1 MKEIINITSLSVTSG
16 ATVVQASLDTQDFVL
31 SETIALFT
39 EQGLPVAVVGAT
51 KVSGSDYELTLKK
64 PWPYADQAGVKG
76 LLLPTTVDLREVTR
90 QVSKQNDAFTGW
102 FTKMDI
108 WLNEMGTVEVHGP
121 SGATQ
126 IETLPQMTYQIQQ
139 NADQVQADLALI
151 GDAPMYAQNA
161 KDEADRAA
169 AKALEASNSATAA
182 RNSEINSA
190 DSEGN
195 SAASASLASS
205 KATAASNSAAAA
217 SDSQVAAKDS
227 ETASLA
233 SEQKSQ
239 KWAQEAHNV
248 QVETGLYSAYH
259 WSVES
264 KASADAANT
273 SETNAKKSETN
284 SASSEQAA
292 KQSETASNQH
302 RLEALSWATEDVDVE
317 VTTGKYSAYHYSVKA
332 SESEQKAAAS
342 EQVAT
347 QKASSASSDAN
358 LSEQHKQNAASHSL
372 DAADSKNLAKKWAE
386 EAYGVEV
393 LTGEYSAYHWSVDSK
408 NSANA
413 AKNSETAAANSEQI
427 ASQKASEASDS
438 ESTATLKAGE
448 SADSAA
454 AASNS
459 ESLAEQHKLKAKEW
473 SEKDVD
479 IEVETGL
486 YSSRH
491 HATKSAGSA
500 AEALQSE
507 QAAGQH
513 KSDAS
518 YFMSQAQSHMNKA
531 MQWAEE
537 ADGVEVETGKYSSKH
552 WSSVS
557 KGYSEEAKQAAQAL
571 TGGMYMGGQW
581 DASTGQVPPTP
592 DVGSVFYK
600 IVNSGT
606 ILGIEYAPG
615 DSIIYNP
622 QNSEW
627 FKQDGSDKVDSV
639 NGYVGSVNLT
649 YSDVNALPDTWT
661 PSWSQVKNKPA
672 TATRWPTLSE
682 IGAKAE
688 GWTPSWSEVTGK
700 PATATRWPSWS
711 EVTSKPD
718 FVLRSDRMGGT
729 TKKVNTSGRY
739 IDPTSS
745 GFIKINV
752 GSDNVMFSARVVVWS
767 YSGLLDITV
776 GGYTYISGGS
786 WFRTHVSGRADKD
799 YEGVKVRFVTE
810 GGERYILIG
819 EETTNWS
826 HIHVSVQDLVIGY
839 GSTSSNFDITFETSH
854 SGVVDKTHE
863 VLPNRHPTASEID
876 SGIIPTS
883 VLPSSALIGDT
894 QYSSGAGLSL
904 NGTTFSLQGDVF
916 NSSGTYSSLRAR
928 ATTAGDV
935 GLGSVRNEDVRKFGL
950 GYKKSLSS
958 ADDAGGQKSG
968 FYSAGNHAGSAIG
981 SYPTFITSGGGGNGF
996 QIGVAALQDRL
1007 FFRRFRDGSFIG
1019 SREIYHTGH
1028 KPTPGEIGAAQ
1039 ASHSHSYL
1047 PLSGGSLSGDLAIS
1061 KSNPWLTIDS
1071 PGSGGTGTDQGA
1083 GISIGESGKKGS
1095 AALHLTYTGDGKGW
1109 IGMGS
1114 VTDSIPSNKVMQ
1126 FYYTDQLVRFFS
1138 TPQVNGKRVYHEGH
1152 KPKYSELGVVSS
1164 TASQNVGGI
1173 KTFNGTRLEIENP
1186 VNAWKYIRL
1195 KSGNTTK
1202 WDLASNENDA
1212 SGSFQIRVG
1221 GGPDT
1226 RYLFHT
1232 DGTFQTNKIA
1242 VDGRVHYK
1250 EGNDWI
1256 SIDARFG
1263 SGGTPSDAGILHIN
1277 GTNGSGGTYGNSGIA
1292 LYDGGSYHYFWARSS
1307 QWTRH
1312 TTQYGYIDFGPAN
1325 TSAAHIYTDRVK
1337 FYFNKSLDT
1346 KGNVTAY
1353 ASDERLKENIERIPD
1368 ALKKLSKLNGVT
1380 FDWKKNCED
1389 LGFSPS
1395 MRHETGFIAQNVREV
1410 IPDAVVPAPFDN
1422 EYLTVHKEKI
1432 IALLVEALKEEKFE
1446 RESLEIRLDKIER
1459 MIGAA

>member
-1 MKEIINITSLSVTSG
+1 MKEIINITSLSVVSG

-39 EQGLPVAVVGAT
+39 EQGLPVAIVGAT

-64 PWPYADQAGVKG
+64 PWPYADQTGVKG

-108 WLNEMGTVEVHGP
+108 WLNEMGTVEVQGP

-139 NADQVQADLALI
+139 NAEQVQADLELI

-227 ETASLA
+227 QTASLA
-233 SEQKSQ
+233 SENKSQ

-264 KASADAANT
+264 KASADAASS
-273 SETNAKKSETN
+273 SETNAKEYETN

-292 KQSETASNQH
+292 KQSETTANQH
-302 RLEALSWATEDVDVE
+302 RLEALSWATEAVDVE

-358 LSEQHKQNAASHSL
+358 LAEKHKQNAASHSL

-408 NSANA
+408 SSANA
-413 AKNSETAAANSEQI
+413 AKDSEIAAANSEQI

-507 QAAGQH
+507 QTAGQH

-518 YFMSQAQSHMNKA
+518 SFMSQAQSHMNKA

-552 WSSVS
+552 WSSIS

-581 DASTGQVPPTP
+581 DASTGQVPPAP

-606 ILGIEYAPG
+606 ILGVNYAPG

-622 QNSEW
+622 QNDEW

-639 NGYVGSVNLT
+639 NGYVGSINLT

-700 PATATRWPSWS
+700 PATATRWPSFSEVTGVPETATRWPTISEIGAKSESWTPSWS
-711 EVTSKPD
+711 EVTGKPSKFEPKPHSHPYLPISGGTLSGYFGVSVSSGELPGVGYALARLHRTGYD
-718 FVLRSDRMGGT
+718 GTPNAAAGLALTASNGKGNILGGGEEKLIIDSYDGTTNNRLLEIINSTKDAEFFGDVKCKQLRITDNFYGVGVVSFLEEGAALPINTNNLLVSNSYSDRSQVPEDGAYVKGSVISGNNFVAKGGQ
-729 TKKVNTSGRY
+729 GARFGG
-739 IDPTSS
+739 SS
-745 GFIKINV
+745 
-752 GSDNVMFSARVVVWS
+752 RVEN
-767 YSGLLDITV
+767 GA
-776 GGYTYISGGS
+776 YISGLERGTHLYTGS
-786 WFRTHVSGRADKD
+786 KATGSPLWR
-799 YEGVKVRFVTE
+799 E
-810 GGERYILIG
+810 
-819 EETTNWS
+819 
-826 HIHVSVQDLVIGY
+826 
-839 GSTSSNFDITFETSH
+839 GST
-854 SGVVDKTHE
+854 
-863 VLPNRHPTASEID
+863 
-876 SGIIPTS
+876 
-883 VLPSSALIGDT
+883 
-894 QYSSGAGLSL
+894 Y
-904 NGTTFSLQGDVF
+904 
-916 NSSGTYSSLRAR
+916 
-928 ATTAGDV
+928 
-935 GLGSVRNEDVRKFGL
+935 
-950 GYKKSLSS
+950 YK
-958 ADDAGGQKSG
+958 
-968 FYSAGNHAGSAIG
+968 
-981 SYPTFITSGGGGNGF
+981 
-996 QIGVAALQDRL
+996 
-1007 FFRRFRDGSFIG
+1007 
-1019 SREIYHTGH
+1019 IYHEGH
-1028 KPTPGEIGAAQ
+1028 KPTPGEIGAVPGSSSKISGSGASGWGSINVDGISGGYVGFRFLDAPNCHFMIRASDSYSGVHFDGSWSWAFNGNGTLSSGNVPWNRVSSKPSLMGLDTSGSYDGMKNADGSTSAWIRTTSNGILPKTSGGDSSLGTSSWPFQ
-1039 ASHSHSYL
+1039 KIYGNNIYDNGTLLENKYAAKSHSHNYL
-1047 PLSGGSLSGDLAIS
+1047 SFGGSDFSGRYPVCVKVSGERIY
-1061 KSNPWLTIDS
+1061 SNNGIEFD
-1071 PGSGGTGTDQGA
+1071 GS
-1083 GISIGESGKKGS
+1083 
-1095 AALHLTYTGDGKGW
+1095 
-1109 IGMGS
+1109 
-1114 VTDSIPSNKVMQ
+1114 N
-1126 FYYTDQLVRFFS
+1126 
-1138 TPQVNGKRVYHEGH
+1138 NGLY
-1152 KPKYSELGVVSS
+1152 VS
-1164 TASQNVGGI
+1164 
-1173 KTFNGTRLEIENP
+1173 
-1186 VNAWKYIRL
+1186 
-1195 KSGNTTK
+1195 
-1202 WDLASNENDA
+1202 
-1212 SGSFQIRVG
+1212 
-1221 GGPDT
+1221 
-1226 RYLFHT
+1226 
-1232 DGTFQTNKIA
+1232 
-1242 VDGRVHYK
+1242 
-1250 EGNDWI
+1250 
-1256 SIDARFG
+1256 
-1263 SGGTPSDAGILHIN
+1263 
-1277 GTNGSGGTYGNSGIA
+1277 
-1292 LYDGGSYHYFWARSS
+1292 
-1307 QWTRH
+1307 
-1312 TTQYGYIDFGPAN
+1312 
-1325 TSAAHIYTDRVK
+1325 
-1337 FYFNKSLDT
+1337 
-1346 KGNVTAY
+1346 GNVTAY
-1353 ASDERLKENIERIPD
+1353 ASDERLKKNVVRIPD
-1368 ALKKLSKLNGVT
+1368 ALRKIDLLNGVT
-1380 FDWKKNCED
+1380 FDWRDNCEE
-1389 LGFSPS
+1389 LGFKPS
-1395 MRHETGFIAQNVREV
+1395 MRRETGFIAQNVQKV
-1410 IPDAVVPAPFDN
+1410 IPDAVAPAPFDN

-1432 IALLVEALKEEKFE
+1432 TALLVEALKEEKSE
-1446 RESLEIRLDKIER
+1446 REKLEDRLEKLEKLLEVK
-1459 MIGAA
+1459 